1 MKTTILLSCL
11 LLVCSSASAQPQP
24 VNFPS
29 LDARMENVPVFNSD
43 STQST
48 PETVIAVLLSDTVN
62 VQRIHLQLK
71 NPGNNQVLQQ
81 RVIQLNQQQLWEKFT
96 GNGARQGY
104 EIYVKLPGNFTQ
116 SRLEIE
122 LENPSGSRSP
132 VFVR

>member
-1 MKTTILLSCL
+1 MKAIILLSCL
-11 LLVCSSASAQPQP
+11 LLISGIALAQPQP
-24 VNFPS
+24 VTFPS
-29 LDARMENVPVFNSD
+29 FDARMENVPVFNSD

-62 VQRIHLQLK
+62 VRRVHVSIK

-81 RVIQLNQQQLWEKFT
+81 RVIQLNQEQLWEKFS

-116 SRLEIE
+116 SRLEVE
-122 LENPSGSRSP
+122 LENPSGTRSP